1 MPGQPQEKNLMSPAE
16 YLEMERTS
24 LDIKHEFFNGEVFA
38 MVGASRNHNRINVNL
53 TKKLGINFETNPAH
67 CEVFS
72 NDMRVKT
79 AENYTYPD
87 LTISCGDAKFED
99 DKFDTLTNPVIV
111 IEILSDS
118 TERFDR
124 TKKFAYYR
132 AIPTLQEYILVSQHE
147 CWVEQY
153 IRQNDMWGYKSYDG
167 LEQILKLESVNFELP
182 LSEIYLNVAF
192 EDEPRK
198 I

>member
-1 MPGQPQEKNLMSPAE
+1 MAAQPQEKNLMSSAE

-132 AIPTLQEYILVSQHE
+132 AIPTLQEYILAQPNMNV
-147 CWVEQY
+147 
-153 IRQNDMWGYKSYDG
+153 G
-167 LEQILKLESVNFELP
+167 LSN
-182 LSEIYLNVAF
+182 IYAKTTCGVINHTMV
-192 EDEPRK
+192 
-198 I
+198 